1 MPLSPLWGKVG
12 MRVMPPLCNR
22 AHGLQIDRIGNTL
35 SAAIADQSM
44 GCCWCRIALPGKI
57 WARLGWDET

>member
-1 MPLSPLWGKVG
+1 M
-12 MRVMPPLCNR
+12 CNR